1 MPRIAL
7 FLHDF
12 AATGVTRNA
21 VAIAN
26 ACAERGQKVT
36 LVVAAAAGP
45 MRRDV
50 SPKVDVHALLDAKKP
65 LPRPI
70 SLVLAIAPLSRYLK
84 AIRPSVFFSAGN
96 HAHPSAIIAHA
107 AAGRPCPMICR
118 FSNDVVRPRA
128 SGVRGILN
136 RGTEELAGGFYRVV
150 VRYADR
156 VITVSEEL
164 AQRLRR
170 LTPHYAD
177 KITAIRNGVEVADL
191 ADAVPPPDHPWLNGG
206 NVPVVLGIGRLAAQK
221 NFEGLVQAAAIA
233 ARRRSLRLII
243 IGHGGETARRRLYDI
258 ARREGFE
265 HALSLPGYQPNPEA
279 YLKHSALFVLS
290 SHWEGAPNVL
300 LEALAAGAPIV
311 STREACGAHE
321 ILAGGKF
328 GRLVSSQDI
337 NGMAA
342 AILETLDQ
350 PSEASNASRNIWLG
364 EFARERMLAA
374 YLTVLVQAAAPG
386 ASLESDTE
394 LAEEPPA
401 AAEIIE
407 L

>member
-1 MPRIAL
+1 MPKIVI

-26 ACAERGQKVT
+26 ACAEHGKKVT
-36 LVVAAAAGP
+36 VVVAAAEGP
-45 MRRDV
+45 MRQDL
-50 SPKVDVHALLDAKKP
+50 SPAVEVHVLLANSKP

-70 SLVLAIAPLSRYLK
+70 SLALAIAPLARFLK
-84 AIRPSVFFSAGN
+84 SARPDVFFSAGN
-96 HAHPSAIIAHA
+96 HAHPPAIIAHA

-118 FSNDVVRPRA
+118 FSNDVARPQA
-128 SGVRGILN
+128 RGLRQIIN

-177 KITAIRNGVEVADL
+177 KITAIRNGVEL
-191 ADAVPPPDHPWLNGG
+191 ADPAEAVLPPDHAWFNGG
-206 NVPVVLGIGRLAAQK
+206 NLPVVLGIGRLSAQK
-221 NFEGLVQAAAIA
+221 NFDGLVQAAAIA
-233 ARRRSLRLII
+233 CRTRPLRLVI
-243 IGHGGETARRRLYDI
+243 IGHGSDAARKRLLAI
-258 ARREGFE
+258 AQREGFD
-265 HALSLPGYQPNPEA
+265 HSLSLPGYQPNPEA

-300 LEALAAGAPIV
+300 LEAMAAGAPIV

-337 NGMAA
+337 HGMAA
-342 AILETLDQ
+342 AILDALDD
-350 PSEASNASRNIWLG
+350 PSEASNASRDIWLG

-374 YLTVLVQAAAPG
+374 YLTVLVQVASPS
-386 ASLESDTE
+386 ASLDSDTE
-394 LAEEPPA
+394 LAEEPSA
-401 AAEIIE
+401 AVEVIK

>member
-1 MPRIAL
+1 MPKIAL

-26 ACAERGQKVT
+26 ACAEHGQKVT
-36 LVVAAAAGP
+36 LVVAAATGP
-45 MRRDV
+45 MRRDL
-50 SPKVDVHALLDAKKP
+50 SPKVVVHALLDAKKP
-65 LPRPI
+65 LPRPL
-70 SLVLAIAPLSRYLK
+70 SLVLAIAPLTRYLR
-84 AIRPSVFFSAGN
+84 AARPSVFFSAGN

-118 FSNDVVRPRA
+118 FSNDVARPQA
-128 SGVRGILN
+128 FGVQRLIN
-136 RGTEELAGGFYRVV
+136 RGTEELAGGFYRIV

-177 KITAIRNGVEVADL
+177 KITAIRNGVELADL
-191 ADAVPPPDHPWLNGG
+191 TETVPPPDHPWLNGS
-206 NVPVVLGIGRLAAQK
+206 NVPVVLGIGRLTTQK
-221 NFEGLVQAAAIA
+221 NFEGLVRAAAIA
-233 ARRRSLRLII
+233 ARSRPLRLVI
-243 IGHGGETARRRLYDI
+243 IGHGSEMARRRLYAI

-265 HALSLPGYQPNPEA
+265 HALSLPGYQPNPDA

-311 STREACGAHE
+311 STQEACGAHE
-321 ILAGGKF
+321 ILGNGKF

-337 NGMAA
+337 SGMAA
-342 AILETLDQ
+342 AILDALADPALASEETR
-350 PSEASNASRNIWLG
+350 EAWLG
-364 EFARERMLAA
+364 GFARERMLAA
-374 YLTVLVQAAAPG
+374 YLTVLVQVATPAAPINIE
-386 ASLESDTE
+386 AEA
-394 LAEEPPA
+394 AEEPPA
-401 AAEIIE
+401 ATEVFD